1 MTTIN
6 NKIFIKQYLK
16 SGLISGC
23 MLLIIHFTKSDYAMC
38 LPIAIPIIAAILG
51 AAGGA
56 ASASG
61 GSGGS
66 AGKLGSAKNTMNR
79 LGQFAESDPMYE
91 SSPYAGNNLG
101 LAQTLLNSRMAGAQS
116 RENNIAT
123 SGANTRASVGRN
135 ATDSSQAL
143 AAMVGSQG
151 AQDQSYNDLA
161 LQEGQDAQMKQQNL
175 INANQ
180 GMVAEGDKLHDD
192 ATRRWQDQ
200 VNIAMTQYKI
210 RTKKRQ
216 DTARAIGGFLTGAGA
231 GLSSIGGAGGG
242 G

>member
-1 MTTIN
+1 MLTN
-6 NKIFIKQYLK
+6 NQNTFIKKYLF
-16 SGLISGC
+16 SGLVFFICFFIEGSYSV
-23 MLLIIHFTKSDYAMC
+23 M
-38 LPIAIPIIAAILG
+38 LPIAIPIVAAVLA

-56 ASASG
+56 AAASG

-66 AGKLGSAKNTMNR
+66 SRKMYSAKNTNKR
-79 LGQFAESDPMYE
+79 LGEFALSDPAYT
-91 SSPYAGNNLG
+91 SSPYAANNLG

-116 RENNIAT
+116 RQNNIMS
-123 SGANTRASVGRN
+123 SGANIRAGIGRN

-143 AAMVGSQG
+143 SLMAATQG
-151 AQDQSYNDLA
+151 QEQQGFNDLQM
-161 LQEGQDAQMKQQNL
+161 QEGQDAMQKQQNL
-175 INANQ
+175 FGANE

-216 DTARAIGGFLTGAGA
+216 DTARAIGGFLAGA
-231 GLSSIGGAGGG
+231 GSGLSPIGDAISNKKHR
-242 G
+242 